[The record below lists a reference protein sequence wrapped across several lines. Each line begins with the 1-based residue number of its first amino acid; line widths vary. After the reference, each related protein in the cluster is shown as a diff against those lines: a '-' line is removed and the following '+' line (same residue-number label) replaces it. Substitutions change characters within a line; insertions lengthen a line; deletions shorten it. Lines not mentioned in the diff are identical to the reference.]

1 VDAWDVAAAMLG
13 QAPPVA
19 VSVALLY
26 VLFTRE
32 LQEIKELNE
41 RIAERLNRLEW
52 ALQNF
57 GSVLLDVLTAKGV
70 TSAAEMKAL
79 AGYLKTPPPARSRYY
94 TEEVRRRLIEILTT
108 VEEGKF
114 TPGDVRE
121 LQRIA
126 KLIEKEYEET
136 RREDLIAYYY
146 KLQMLIAMLRGTLR
160 AQGKWPPEW
169 DLEEPAISD

>member
-13 QAPPVA
+13 QAPLVA

-52 ALQNF
+52 AFQNF

-70 TSAAEMKAL
+70 MSTTEMKAL

-108 VEEGKF
+108 VEEEKF

>member
-1 VDAWDVAAAMLG
+1 MDAWDVAAAMLG

-19 VSVALLY
+19 ASVALLY

-52 ALQNF
+52 AFQNF
-57 GSVLLDVLTAKGV
+57 GSVPLDVLTAKGV
-70 TSAAEMKAL
+70 MSAAEMKAL
-79 AGYLKTPPPARSRYY
+79 AGYLKTPPPARSNY

-108 VEEGKF
+108 VEEEKF

-146 KLQMLIAMLRGTLR
+146 KLQMLIAMLRSTLR
-160 AQGKWPPEW
+160 AQGKWPLEW